1 MSFQYFRP
9 NICFYYLKKVR
20 VSGSDN
26 IEIVKHI
33 YIIHAIYLINS
44 KRRSKKGSLMIRVMM
59 FCFVLFLIMQGRV
72 LQPLSVCIFSLIL
85 WSNFSVILII
95 F

>member
-59 FCFVLFLIMQGRV
+59 FCFVSDHARKGVATFVRLYI
-72 LQPLSVCIFSLIL
+72 
-85 WSNFSVILII
+85 
-95 F
+95 